1 MQAKERILLECNAML
16 KYALGKGLNVPNSIV
31 QSIVDFQSDN
41 SKSDTNIQKNDV
53 TDMQHLLLLNK
64 AHSQLSKIV
73 SPAKPNTLV
82 LFEKEEKSS
91 FFRFLG
97 PVGLVQRM
105 LIIAI
110 FSLIALI
117 CLSIS
122 PYVTGE
128 PKSFGLTTNHGISL
142 LINQLFLISAASI
155 GASFAALF
163 QVNSFIKNATFEPMY
178 ESTYWVRF
186 VLGLLAGMMLATLIP
201 LETFDNTNGQ
211 IDGFERPLLSLIG
224 GFSASVVFR
233 ILTRLATAV
242 ETVFKGDIKEIIE
255 SKELLNNMK
264 IEQLNIQNKIQLL
277 NELKTL
283 QDMVTQGSD
292 SKALIEEL
300 NQIQNSLL
308 GNSEK

>member
-1 MQAKERILLECNAML
+1 MLVKETIFLECNAML
-16 KYALGKGLNVPNSIV
+16 KYALGKGLNVPNSVV
-31 QSIVDFQSDN
+31 QNIVDCQKSS
-41 SKSDTNIQKNDV
+41 SKIDSNAEKNDDS
-53 TDMQHLLLLNK
+53 TTQCLLQLNK
-64 AHSQLSKIV
+64 SHSQLSKIV

-91 FFRFLG
+91 FFKFLG

-122 PYVTGE
+122 PYVTGD

-163 QVNSFIKNATFEPMY
+163 QVNSFIKDATFDPMY

-186 VLGLLAGMMLATLIP
+186 TLGLLAGMMLATLIP
-201 LETFDNTNGQ
+201 LETFDNANGQ

-233 ILTRLATAV
+233 ILTRLTTAV
-242 ETVFKGDIKEIIE
+242 ETIFKGDIKEIIE
-255 SKELLNNMK
+255 SRDLVNNMK

-283 QDMVTQGSD
+283 QDMMTQGSD
-292 SKALIEEL
+292 SKVLIEEL
-300 NQIQNSLL
+300 NQIQNNLL
-308 GNSEK
+308 DNNEK